1 MSKHSEE
8 MLDDLTDA
16 EREAIESYD
25 AEQEAE
31 QAANPDAAPEPVVP
45 DEPEATP
52 DATPAPEAEPTA
64 EPAAPAAEPEPV
76 PEPAKVEKP
85 EPVSAPLLVV
95 NAPEDA
101 PAKLADI
108 SAKKGALVEE
118 FENGDVTT
126 AQFHAKMDALN
137 EEQFEIKSQVRE
149 FEMATKMEEQ
159 RIQSLWKQDVTRFL
173 NSHDEYSDPERLGQL
188 DQTIMALA
196 RMPVNAGLANDE
208 ALKKAH
214 KMVRAM
220 RGEPADDVPAA
231 TTPAKPTQQKVPK
244 PDAPPNIGNLP
255 SATMNDTSG
264 GEFASLDRLQSSDPI
279 AYEEKLMGM
288 SPAQRERYL
297 KN

>member
-8 MLDDLTDA
+8 LLDELTDA

-25 AEQEAE
+25 AEEEAAG
-31 QAANPDAAPEPVVP
+31 AANHDDAPEPVVP
-45 DEPEATP
+45 EVAEVTP
-52 DATPAPEAEPTA
+52 DAAPAPEAEPAA
-64 EPAAPAAEPEPV
+64 EPVAPAAEPEPA
-76 PEPAKVEKP
+76 PEPAKVEKQ
-85 EPVSAPLLVV
+85 EQVSAPLLIV

-149 FEMATKMEEQ
+149 YEMAAKMEEQ

-196 RMPVNAGLANDE
+196 RMPVNQGLANDE

-231 TTPAKPTQQKVPK
+231 TTPAKPTQQSIPK
-244 PDAPPNIGNLP
+244 PPAPPNIGNLP
-255 SATMNDTSG
+255 AATMNDTSG
-264 GEFASLDRLQSSDPI
+264 GEFASLDRLPPLD
-279 AYEEKLMGM
+279 YEEKLMSM
-288 SPAQRERYL
+288 TPAQRERYL
-297 KN
+297 RS